1 MASPLLVDLQ
11 AYWNLNDDGSGG
23 VSLLDATGNGNNFTS
38 QGTGTTLGTGII
50 DGCANFNG
58 SGYFV
63 SGTTF
68 SASSA
73 LTYAGWI
80 KSTNIGEAGTWGQ
93 IGYGNVG
100 TGYRLLAIG
109 GDIFFQAPN
118 ADVVSTT
125 GGTYNDGAWH
135 YVVGIYNG
143 TDFSLYVDNVLIGSA
158 GGVTGA
164 SSIPFFLNFSGD
176 FGPVFACS
184 IDEVGAWT
192 RAITPT
198 EVSDLW
204 NNGSGN
210 TYPFATT
217 LYYNNAEND
226 GDWGN
231 LLNWWQNSAFTI
243 QAIALPTATNPI
255 NLYNQITQ
263 NTQGADQAFCASASF
278 WSADFGAGLT
288 LQSTGVV
295 NMQGTSVMA
304 GHTTDGV
311 SMHDSSTLTE
321 TSVIDA
327 DVTMRD
333 SSRAFGYIGGN
344 AYVYYDG
351 GNGQFPIGG
360 TVGGTVTY
368 IGWPAVSPQ
377 WFNDLISVGG
387 AGDGDFSNPANW
399 WTDNTFTTRPI
410 NAEGTQELPDASTDV
425 YIGNGVNDGIL
436 VRQNTGT
443 PNPTVNSITANFGGI
458 GDVSFAPMSFTVT
471 NGMVLNN
478 TSIIV
483 NLTIYGN
490 VTVNTESYVYNSV
503 INGNATYTSAAS
515 LQLTW
520 QASANSLGNLNEGA
534 TYGSTGFFVNISGG
548 GGGGTALG
556 TNWISRL
563 LHLPWFIN
571 V

>member
-1 MASPLLVDLQ
+1 MAPPLLVDLQ
-11 AYWNLNDDGSGG
+11 AYWNLNNDGSGG

-50 DGCANFNG
+50 DGCANFDG

-63 SGTTF
+63 SGATF

-80 KSTNIGEAGTWGQ
+80 KSTNIGEIGVWGQ
-93 IGYGNVG
+93 IGYGNASN
-100 TGYRLLAIG
+100 GYRLLAIG

-135 YVVGIYNG
+135 YVVGIFDG

-158 GGVTGA
+158 SGTTGP
-164 SSIPFFLNFSGD
+164 SSIPFFLNFSQD
-176 FGPVFACS
+176 IGPLSVCS

-198 EVSDLW
+198 EVGDLW
-204 NNGSGN
+204 NDGAGI

-231 LLNWWQNSAFTI
+231 ILNWWQDSAFTI
-243 QAIALPTATNPI
+243 QAIALPTSVDPV
-255 NLYNQITQ
+255 NLYNQVTQ
-263 NTQGADQAFCASASF
+263 NTQGANQCFCHDASF

-295 NMQGTSVMA
+295 NMQGSSVMA
-304 GHTTDGV
+304 GATTDGV
-311 SMHDSSTLTE
+311 SMHDSSTLTA
-321 TSVIDA
+321 TSVIDG

-333 SSRAFGYIGGN
+333 ASRAFGSILGN
-344 AYVYYDG
+344 ATIYYDG
-351 GNGQFPIGG
+351 GDGQFPIGG

-368 IGWPAVSPQ
+368 IGWPASSPQ
-377 WFNDLISVGG
+377 WFNDLISIGG
-387 AGDGDFSNPANW
+387 AGNGDWSDLANW
-399 WTDNTFTTRPI
+399 WADDTYTTRP
-410 NAEGTQELPDASTDV
+410 NPALPDASTDV
-425 YIGNGVNDGIL
+425 YISNGVNDGITL
-436 VRQNTGT
+436 RQNTGT
-443 PNPTVNSITANFGGI
+443 PNPTVNSITTNFGGI
-458 GDVSFAPMSFTVT
+458 GDASFAPMSFTVT

-478 TSIIV
+478 ASIIV

-490 VTVNTESYVYNSV
+490 VTVNTGSLVFDSI

>member
-1 MASPLLVDLQ
+1 MALTDGCI

-23 VSLLDATGNGNNFTS
+23 VSLLDATGNGNNFTA

-50 DGCANFNG
+50 DGCANFDG

-63 SGTTF
+63 SGATF

-80 KSTNIGEAGTWGQ
+80 KSTNIGETVVWGQ
-93 IGYGNVG
+93 IGYGDIG
-100 TGYRLLAIG
+100 TGYRLLAIN
-109 GDIFFQAPN
+109 GDIFFQAPDQTTAN
-118 ADVVSTT
+118 TT
-125 GGTYNDGAWH
+125 GGAYNDGAWH
-135 YVVGIYNG
+135 YVVGIFDG

-158 GGVTGA
+158 AGSIGP

-176 FGPVFACS
+176 VGPLTSCS
-184 IDEVGAWT
+184 IDEVGAWN
-192 RAITPT
+192 RALSPA
-198 EVSDLW
+198 EVSDLY
-204 NNGSGN
+204 NNGLGN
-210 TYPFATT
+210 SYPFPQDPNST
-217 LYYNNAEND
+217 LYYNNAQND

-231 LLNWWQNSAFTI
+231 LLNWWQDSGFTI
-243 QAIALPTATNPI
+243 QATALPTATNPI
-255 NLYNQITQ
+255 NLYNQVTQ
-263 NTQGADQAFCASASF
+263 NTQGADQAFCASANF
-278 WSADFGAGLT
+278 WSANFGAGLT

-327 DVTMRD
+327 NVAMRD

-344 AYVYYDG
+344 AYVYYDN

-360 TVGGTVTY
+360 TVVGSVTY
-368 IGWPAVSPQ
+368 LGWPAVSPQ
-377 WFNDLISVGG
+377 WFNDQVTGG
-387 AGDGDFSNPANW
+387 ANDGDFSNLANW

-410 NAEGTQELPDASTDV
+410 NSVGTQVLPDASTDV
-425 YIGNGVNDGIL
+425 FIADGVGIYA
-436 VRQNTGT
+436 NTGT
-443 PNPTVNSITANFGGI
+443 ANPTVNSVTANNSNI
-458 GDVSFAPMSFTVT
+458 QNISLTAT
-471 NGMVLNN
+471 NGFLFSGNEGAQN
-478 TSIIV
+478 AT
-483 NLTIYGN
+483 LYGS
-490 VTVNTESYVYNSV
+490 VTFQDTAYNYNSV
-503 INGNATYTSAAS
+503 IQGTATYKSAAS
-515 LQLTW
+515 LQNSW
-520 QASANSLGNLNEGA
+520 NQNSLGNLNSGA
-534 TYGSTGFFVNISGG
+534 SVGSTGFVVNISGGG

>member
-11 AYWNLNDDGSGG
+11 AYWNLNDNGSGG
-23 VSLLDATGNGNNFTS
+23 VSLLDVTGNGNNFTA
-38 QGTGTTLGTGII
+38 QGTGTTLGAGII
-50 DGCANFNG
+50 DGCANFDG
-58 SGYFV
+58 SGYFL

-80 KSTNIGEAGTWGQ
+80 KSTNIGEIGVWGQ
-93 IGYGNVG
+93 IGYGIAG

-135 YVVGIYNG
+135 YVVGIFDG

-158 GGVTGA
+158 GGTTGP

-176 FGPVFACS
+176 TGPLSACS

-198 EVSDLW
+198 EVGDLW
-204 NNGSGN
+204 NDGAGI

-231 LLNWWQNSAFTI
+231 ILNWWKDSAFTI
-243 QAIALPTATNPI
+243 QAIALPTSVDLV
-255 NLYNQITQ
+255 NLYNQVTQ
-263 NTQGADQAFCASASF
+263 NTQGADQCFCNDASF
-278 WSADFGAGLT
+278 WSADFGVGLT
-288 LQSTGVV
+288 LQSTGIV
-295 NMQGTSVMA
+295 NMQGSSVMA
-304 GHTTDGV
+304 GATTDGV
-311 SMHDSSTLTE
+311 SMHDSSTLTA
-321 TSVIDA
+321 TSVIDGN
-327 DVTMRD
+327 VTMRD
-333 SSRAFGYIGGN
+333 ASRAFGSILGN
-344 AYVYYDG
+344 ATIYYDG
-351 GNGQFPIGG
+351 GDGQFPIGG

-368 IGWPAVSPQ
+368 IGWPASSPQ
-377 WFNDLISVGG
+377 WFNDSVTVGG
-387 AGDGDFSNPANW
+387 AGNGDWSDLANW
-399 WTDNTFTTRPI
+399 WADDTYTTRP
-410 NAEGTQELPDASTDV
+410 NPALPDASTDV
-425 YIGNGVNDGIL
+425 YIGNGDATIA

-443 PNPTVNSITANFGGI
+443 PNPTVNSITVNQAGI

-478 TSIIV
+478 ISEIV

-490 VTVNTESYVYNSV
+490 VTVNTGSFVFDSI
-503 INGNATYTSAAS
+503 INGNATYTSATS
-515 LQLTW
+515 LQYTW